1 MVCDIDLLLSMIL
14 MRRYFIVGLV
24 GEWELTSFCALFTKA
39 VWKFGAKLILALSN
53 WSMGDAF

>member
-1 MVCDIDLLLSMIL
+1 

-24 GEWELTSFCALFTKA
+24 GQWELTSFCALFTKA